1 MILQGDYLLKSFSS
15 TSFEAVS
22 KHFLL
27 QLGAETEPVEDSEGL
42 ELNELIDKANESLN
56 AYLDAWSKGN
66 FEEAGK
72 HLQEFTKLWKLIL
85 EKTGQG

>member
-1 MILQGDYLLKSFSS
+1 MQPG
-15 TSFEAVS
+15 
-22 KHFLL
+22 
-27 QLGAETEPVEDSEGL
+27 GAAGAVEDTEGL
-42 ELNELIDKANESLN
+42 ELNELIDRANASLN
-56 AYLDAWSKGN
+56 AYLDAWSKSN